1 MFKSGLIAIIMASIA
16 ILFLVRIL
24 VYFFQFLLTIWK
36 DVKEMAS
43 VVWGD
48 VTGTEVKGEHRQKV
62 EERIVSGITK
72 TDGPVAVTGS
82 SGYIGS
88 RVVEDLMDQGYQ
100 VHACVRDSS
109 NEKKVD
115 HLLNLND
122 QGLEGSV
129 ELFEG
134 DLFKHGSYDEAFAGC
149 SAVIHAG
156 ATVGFNRETPQ
167 EVYDGCFTENEHV
180 IDSVKKSG
188 SVKRFVF
195 TSSFAAVGHPRPEG
209 YVFTEKDWCG
219 DNVEGY
225 RGAWTEENISKNR
238 DIAYAMAKANT
249 EKMIYKAAE
258 EDGSFEAVS
267 INPLHV
273 IGPLMSENH
282 NQFFS
287 WQFWILQLLKG
298 EDFGNWNER
307 KLRGS
312 TMLWNMVDV
321 RDVARAHR
329 LGTES
334 PNAKNGS
341 RYILSAADPSGEM
354 FTWELQAKLK
364 ELFPEIEQIGGEEME
379 DGKPK
384 EKTYDSP
391 RSYCSLAREE
401 LGLSTYSIEETLK
414 GTGDSYKAIN
424 LL

>member
-1 MFKSGLIAIIMASIA
+1 MFENNIIWILLVGLVGIWISLDFIQAMFSSI
-16 ILFLVRIL
+16 
-24 VYFFQFLLTIWK
+24 
-36 DVKEMAS
+36 KE
-43 VVWGD
+43 G
-48 VTGTEVKGEHRQKV
+48 KGKGKGKEEEV
-62 EERIVSGITK
+62 EEKPSSSDNRDNLTGISK
-72 TDGPVAVTGS
+72 ADGPVAVTGA

-88 RVVEDLMDQGYQ
+88 RVVEDLMHQGYQ
-100 VHACVRDSS
+100 VHACVRDVS

-115 HLLNLND
+115 HLRNLNE
-122 QGLEGSV
+122 QGLDGSV
-129 ELFEG
+129 ELFES
-134 DLFKHGSYDEAFAGC
+134 DLLEKGSYDKAFEGC
-149 SAVIHAG
+149 SGIIHCG
-156 ATVGFNRETPQ
+156 AALGFNRETPQ
-167 EVYDGCFTENEHV
+167 EVYDGCFTQNEHV
-180 IDSVKKSG
+180 IESVKRAG
-188 SVKRFVF
+188 TVKRFVF

-225 RGAWTEENISKNR
+225 GGTWTEENISKNR

-258 EDGSFEAVS
+258 EDGNFEAIS

-273 IGPLMSENH
+273 IGPLMSDNH

-287 WQFWILQLLKG
+287 WQFFIGQLLKG
-298 EDFGNWNER
+298 LDFGYWKER
-307 KLRGS
+307 QLRGS

-341 RYILSAADPSGEM
+341 RYILSATDRSGEM

-364 ELFPEIEQIGGEEME
+364 ELFPEIEHIGGEEMV

-391 RSYCSLAREE
+391 RSYCSLAIEE
-401 LGLSTYSIEETLK
+401 LGLSTYSIEDTLK
-414 GTGDSYKAIN
+414 ETGDSYKALN